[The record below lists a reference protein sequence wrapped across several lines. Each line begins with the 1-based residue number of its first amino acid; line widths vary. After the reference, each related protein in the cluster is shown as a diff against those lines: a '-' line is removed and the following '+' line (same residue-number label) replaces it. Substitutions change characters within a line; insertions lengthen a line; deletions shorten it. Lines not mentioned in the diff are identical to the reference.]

1 MKKVLFLSLSVC
13 LFVVNFANASE
24 AELQQKI
31 NEQNEKI
38 DGLTSV
44 VEGLNDKIQ
53 ALEEIVKNKDTQSEE
68 ETRNEKLIKDLAK
81 MIDELDN
88 KCVKKDELKAMLGTQ
103 KNLNEE
109 AQSTVGLPSDK
120 NKILED
126 AKTFFRNKNYQK
138 SKEYF
143 LELDKQN
150 YKTAIADYYL
160 GEISYYEK
168 NYKDALY
175 YYKKS
180 AKLDSDA
187 SYADTLLLHSGISL
201 ESTKDNVGAKKFYE
215 LIIEKY
221 PQKPSAKIAKQHLD
235 SLSKK

>member
-1 MKKVLFLSLSVC
+1 MKKALFISSLVYC
-13 LFVVNFANASE
+13 FVINFAYANE

-53 ALEEIVKNKDTQSEE
+53 ALEEIVKNKDAQSEE
-68 ETRNEKLIKDLAK
+68 DTRNEKLIKDLAK
-81 MIDELDN
+81 MIDDLDN
-88 KCVKKDELKAMLGTQ
+88 KCVKKDELKAMLESQ
-103 KNLNEE
+103 KYSNEE
-109 AQSTVGLPSDK
+109 TKTVANIPSDE
-120 NKILED
+120 NKIFED
-126 AKTFFRNKNYQK
+126 AKALFRNKNYQK

-143 LELDKQN
+143 LELDKKN
-150 YKTAIADYYL
+150 YKTAIVDYYL
-160 GEISYYEK
+160 GEIAYYDK
-168 NYKDALY
+168 NHKDALY

-180 AKLDSDA
+180 AKLDSNA
-187 SYADTLLLHSGISL
+187 SYVDTLLLHSGISL

-221 PQKPSAKIAKQHLD
+221 PERITAKIAKQHLD
-235 SLSKK
+235 DLSSK

>member
-1 MKKVLFLSLSVC
+1 MRKVLISLFAY
-13 LFVVNFANASE
+13 LFTVNFIYAGE

-53 ALEEIVKNKDTQSEE
+53 SLEEIIKNKDAQSDEAVK
-68 ETRNEKLIKDLAK
+68 NEKIIKDLAK
-81 MIDELDN
+81 MIDELEN
-88 KCVKKDELKAMLGTQ
+88 KCIKKDEFKAML
-103 KNLNEE
+103 E
-109 AQSTVGLPSDK
+109 AQNKPAVQSKPSESISNDK

-126 AKTFFRNKNYQK
+126 AKTLFRSKEYKK

-150 YKTAIADYYL
+150 YKNAVTNYYL
-160 GEISYYEK
+160 GEIAYYEK

-180 AKLDSDA
+180 AKLDSNA
-187 SYADTLLLHSGISL
+187 TYIDTLLLHSGISL
-201 ESTKDNVGAKKFYE
+201 ENTKDNVGAKKFYE
-215 LIIEKY
+215 LIIDKY
-221 PQKPSAKIAKQHLD
+221 LQKPSAKIAKQHLD
-235 SLSKK
+235 NLK

>member
-1 MKKVLFLSLSVC
+1 MRKVLISLFAY
-13 LFVVNFANASE
+13 LFTVNFIYAGE
-24 AELQQKI
+24 VELQQKI

-53 ALEEIVKNKDTQSEE
+53 SLEEIIKNKDAQSDEAVK
-68 ETRNEKLIKDLAK
+68 NEKIIKDLAK
-81 MIDELDN
+81 MIDELEN
-88 KCVKKDELKAMLGTQ
+88 KCIKKDEFKAML
-103 KNLNEE
+103 E
-109 AQSTVGLPSDK
+109 AQNKPAVQSKPSESISNDK

-126 AKTFFRNKNYQK
+126 AKTLFRSKEYKK

-150 YKTAIADYYL
+150 YKNAVTNYYL
-160 GEISYYEK
+160 GEIAYYEK

-180 AKLDSDA
+180 AKLDSNA
-187 SYADTLLLHSGISL
+187 TYIDTLLLHSGISL
-201 ESTKDNVGAKKFYE
+201 ENTKDNVGAKKFYE
-215 LIIEKY
+215 LIIDKY
-221 PQKPSAKIAKQHLD
+221 LQKPSAKIAKQHLD
-235 SLSKK
+235 NLK

>member
-1 MKKVLFLSLSVC
+1 MKKTLFISSLIYC
-13 LFVVNFANASE
+13 FVVNFANASE

-53 ALEEIVKNKDTQSEE
+53 ALEEIIKNKDAQSEE
-68 ETRNEKLIKDLAK
+68 DTRNEKLIKDLAK
-81 MIDELDN
+81 MIDDLDN
-88 KCVKKDELKAMLGTQ
+88 KCVKKDELKAMLESQKYSSEETQAGT
-103 KNLNEE
+103 NI
-109 AQSTVGLPSDK
+109 PSDE
-120 NKILED
+120 NKMLEN
-126 AKTFFRNKNYQK
+126 AKALFRNKDYQK

-143 LELDKQN
+143 LELDKKN

-160 GEISYYEK
+160 GEIAYYDK

-180 AKLDSDA
+180 AKLDSNS
-187 SYADTLLLHSGISL
+187 SYIDTLLLHSGISL
-201 ESTKDNVGAKKFYE
+201 ESTKDNIGAKKFYE

-221 PQKPSAKIAKQHLD
+221 PERTTAKIAKQHLD
-235 SLSKK
+235 NFSSK

>member
-1 MKKVLFLSLSVC
+1 MKKVLFLLLSAYIV
-13 LFVVNFANASE
+13 LANFANASE

-53 ALEEIVKNKDTQSEE
+53 ALEEIIKNKDAQSEE
-68 ETRNEKLIKDLAK
+68 DTRNEKLIKDLAK
-81 MIDELDN
+81 MIDDLDN

-103 KNLNEE
+103 KQSGDESKTTADLSSDKGKMLEE
-109 AQSTVGLPSDK
+109 AKAL
-120 NKILED
+120 
-126 AKTFFRNKNYQK
+126 FRNKDYKK

-150 YKTAIADYYL
+150 YKTAIANYYL
-160 GEISYYEK
+160 GEIAYYEK
-168 NYKDALY
+168 NYKDTLF

-180 AKLDSDA
+180 AKLDNNA
-187 SYADTLLLHSGISL
+187 SYIDTLLLHSGISL
-201 ESTKDNVGAKKFYE
+201 ENTQDNAGAKKFYE

-221 PQKPSAKIAKQHLD
+221 PQKPSAKIAQQKLD
-235 SLSKK
+235 KLK